1 MRAGLQQALLRA
13 WTGRGALAW
22 ALRPVAVIYGALIA
36 LRRLFYRQHWL
47 PSQHVPVP
55 VVVVGNVLAGGAGKT
70 PTVIGVVAHLQAQ
83 GWQVGIVSRGYGRQ
97 GEAIQAVHADAS
109 PAEVGDEPLLLQR
122 KTGVPVYVGRQRA
135 AAAQALLQAH
145 PRTQIIVCD
154 DGMQHY
160 ALYRDVEICV
170 FDSRGTGNG
179 WLLPA
184 GPLREPWPPQALRAV
199 GQRSENLLVLNTGPN
214 RVPGYA
220 AARQLADYTVDAS
233 GDVQPL
239 TALNAPGARPVCAV
253 AGIAQPEV
261 FFAMLRAQG
270 VVLAHTMALPDH
282 YDFDSWSRNIHEGY
296 SLICTEKDAAKLW
309 QHAPDARAVPLV
321 QTAPPDFYA
330 ALDRCLQPHRPA
342 PLSS

>member
-1 MRAGLQQALLRA
+1 MRAGLQQALLQA

-22 ALRPVAVIYGALIA
+22 ALRPVAILYGILVA
-36 LRRLFYRQHWL
+36 LRRTLYRWQWL
-47 PSQHVPVP
+47 PNQRLPVP

-70 PTVIGVVAHLQAQ
+70 PTVLGVVAHLQAQ

-97 GEAIQAVHADAS
+97 GEAVQAVRADAS
-109 PAEVGDEPLLLQR
+109 PTEVGDEPLLLQR
-122 KTGVPVYVGRQRA
+122 KTGAPVYVGRQRA
-135 AAAQALLQAH
+135 AAAQALLQEH
-145 PRTQIIVCD
+145 PHIQIIVCD

-184 GPLREPWPPQALRAV
+184 GPLREPWPPRALKAL
-199 GQRSENLLVLNTGPN
+199 GQSRENLLVLNTGPN
-214 RVPGYA
+214 AVPGYTA
-220 AARQLADYTVDAS
+220 TRQLADHTVGPS
-233 GDVQPL
+233 GDMQPL
-239 TALNAPGARPVCAV
+239 SALHALGTPPVCAV

-270 VVLAHTMALPDH
+270 VVLHNTTALPDH
-282 YDFDSWSRNIHEGY
+282 YDFDSWNANKYVGDT
-296 SLICTEKDAAKLW
+296 LICTEKDAAKLW
-309 QHAPDARAVPLV
+309 QHAPQARAVPLV

-330 ALDRCLQPHRPA
+330 ALDRCLQSHRPA